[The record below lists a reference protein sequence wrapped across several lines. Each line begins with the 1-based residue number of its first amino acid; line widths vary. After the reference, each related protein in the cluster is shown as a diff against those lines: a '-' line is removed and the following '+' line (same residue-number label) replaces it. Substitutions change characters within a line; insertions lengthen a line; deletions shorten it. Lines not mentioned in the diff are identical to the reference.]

1 MILKTSNK
9 KIDLTYLAIAILAFL
24 HGFVKIYVVN
34 ESEMLST
41 CVKYIQYLDYG
52 LLFACILRLGYSI
65 KELLIQFVLVIAGVI
80 VLFTSGEAL
89 IMSVFLVLGAC
100 RNKNFKIILQ
110 NIFYG
115 ILISFFISLILYFVG
130 ISDPGNFTK
139 GIDRINAIS
148 LGYTHPNVCGEIFKT
163 LILLYFAIKD
173 KKFVI
178 KDYIIL
184 VVTFLVNYI
193 WIDCRTIA
201 VEILLF
207 PLFRFILIKVGKSKY
222 APKFNYVLVFL
233 PLALFILVMWTT
245 LNYNTAFSGILD
257 ILLNGRI
264 TLNNYN
270 YYNLGVSIFGQK
282 VVLEK
287 DYILHNTIDCA
298 YMVMLLQCGIL
309 GTITFISGYMYAIN
323 KIIKNN
329 KFTLLTAITIIL
341 LSGVVENSMLDI
353 IISFPLIY
361 ISRIKDGDSLVEDC
375 H

>member
-1 MILKTSNK
+1 MILKISNI

-34 ESEMLST
+34 QSEILSM

-52 LLFACILRLGYSI
+52 LLFVCILNSGYSI
-65 KELLIQFVLVIAGVI
+65 KELLLQFVLVIAGVI

-89 IMSVFLVLGAC
+89 IISVFLVIGAC
-100 RNKNFKIILQ
+100 KNKDYKVILQ
-110 NIFYG
+110 NIFNG
-115 ILISFFISLILYFVG
+115 ILISFFIALFLYFVG

-139 GIDRINAIS
+139 GVERINAIS

-163 LILLYFAIKD
+163 LILLYVVINDRKFA
-173 KKFVI
+173 I

-201 VEILLF
+201 IEILLF
-207 PLFRFILIKVGKSKY
+207 PLLRFMLKKVGKSKY
-222 APKFNYVLVFL
+222 AEKFNYVIIFL
-233 PLALFILVMWTT
+233 PLALFILVVWTT
-245 LNYNTAFSGILD
+245 LNFDTTFSKILD

-282 VVLEK
+282 VILK
-287 DYILHNTIDCA
+287 RDYILHNTIDCA

-329 KFTLLTAITIIL
+329 KFTLLAAIIIIL

-361 ISRIKDGDSLVEDC
+361 IAKVRDYDSLTENY
-375 H
+375 